1 MMAMRLL
8 RLMTTPGDLL
18 VSGWCGLVNGLAAK
32 GRDMA
37 DKPEARTNPYA
48 AVGVAIMKACEDLG
62 IDGKDAAQIAKLT
75 LEKLRDGQTA

>member
-1 MMAMRLL
+1 M
-8 RLMTTPGDLL
+8 D
-18 VSGWCGLVNGLAAK
+18 
-32 GRDMA
+32 